1 MEIQADGVAVRT
13 RRGTALAPVTVT
25 LTSGD
30 VVALS
35 GPPGSGH
42 TVLSLVLAG
51 RMRPTEGAVRI
62 DGRADQRALAKA
74 VRLVSDQAPFGP
86 EPSLPLSVT
95 VAEAL
100 HLTGRPAHR
109 DDVRRWLDGLDG
121 DARTDATATERLIPL
136 LTRIAASTPG
146 VAAVVVDAPRS
157 ANDWDAMRAIADQGV
172 AIAVN
177 THADAPVDTIR
188 I

>member
-1 MEIQADGVAVRT
+1 MRIQADGVAVRT
-13 RRGTALAPVTVT
+13 KRGTALAPVTLT

-30 VVALS
+30 LVALS

-51 RMRPTEGAVRI
+51 RLKPTEGAVRI
-62 DGRADQRALAKA
+62 DGRTDQRALARA

-86 EPSLPLSVT
+86 EPSLPLAAT

-100 HLTGRPAHR
+100 QLAGHPAR
-109 DDVRRWLDGLDG
+109 RQDVRRWLAGLDG
-121 DARTDATATERLIPL
+121 DTRTDATPPEQLIPL
-136 LTRIAASTPG
+136 LTGIAASTPG
-146 VAAVVVDAPRS
+146 VHAVVVDALTD
-157 ANDWDAMRAIADQGV
+157 DWDAMRAIADQGT
-172 AIAVN
+172 AIAVH
-177 THADAPVDTIR
+177 THGHAPVDTIQ

>member
-13 RRGTALAPVTVT
+13 KRGTALAPVSLA

-30 VVALS
+30 LVAVS
-35 GPPGSGH
+35 GPPGAGH

-51 RMRPTEGAVRI
+51 RMKPTEGAVRI
-62 DGRADQRALAKA
+62 DGRTDQRALARA
-74 VRLVSDQAPFGP
+74 VRIVSDQAPFGP
-86 EPSLPLSVT
+86 EPSLPLAAT

-100 HLTGRPAHR
+100 QLAGRPAHR

-121 DARTDATATERLIPL
+121 DTRTDATPAGQLIPL
-136 LTRIAASTPG
+136 LTRIAASTAG
-146 VAAVVVDAPRS
+146 VEAVVVDALTD
-157 ANDWDAMRAIADQGV
+157 NWDAMQAIADQGI
-172 AIAVN
+172 AIAVH
-177 THADAPVDTIR
+177 THGDAPVDTIH